1 MRVVVMAYQDIG
13 WVSLDELLRVG
24 AEVAAVVTHRDDP
37 RENIWFRS
45 VAERARQAGLP
56 VVTPA
61 SVNDPDVVA
70 AIARL
75 APDFI
80 LSFYFRDLLAPEVL
94 RLAKRGAL
102 NLHGSLLPRYRGRC
116 PVNWVLVNGERETGV
131 TLHHMETKPDR
142 GDIVAQRAVPI
153 ADDDTALS
161 LNRKLGE
168 VARLLLRETYP
179 LLATGSAPRI
189 PQDHR
194 RASYFGGRRPEDGR
208 LLWRRSARQ
217 LYNLV
222 RAVTHP
228 YPGAFTTCRTTP
240 LFVWW
245 ARPLDDRPDGVPG
258 EVLEVRRGSGIVVAA
273 GSGALLLER
282 VAFGGDVEGRADE
295 LALRV
300 GLAAGERLGEAA
312 EAEEVGGQA

>member
-1 MRVVVMAYQDIG
+1 VRVVVMAYQDIG
-13 WVSLDELLRVG
+13 WVSLDELLCLG

-37 RENIWFRS
+37 RENVWFRS
-45 VAERARQAGLP
+45 VAERARQADLP

-61 SVNDPDVVA
+61 SVNHPDVVA

-80 LSFYFRDLLAPEVL
+80 LSFYFRELLSPEVL

-131 TLHHMETKPDR
+131 TLHYMEAKPDR

-168 VARLLLRETYP
+168 AARLLLRETYP

-228 YPGAFTTCRTTP
+228 YPGAFTTYHGTP

-245 ARPLDDRPDGVPG
+245 ARPLDPGARVGAPG
-258 EVLEVRRGSGIVVAA
+258 EVMEIRPGAGVVVAA

-282 VAFGGDVEGRADE
+282 VQLAGRDEQRADE
-295 LALRV
+295 LAVRT
-300 GLAAGERLGEAA
+300 GLVMGERLGGDEAAGERA
-312 EAEEVGGQA
+312 